1 MVMGFVWIVE
11 SLGLEIKDQNLV
23 SRLLLHFIL
32 LGSPIFDCED
42 WINGNLGCLVFAY
55 WVVGWFGFICF
66 VLLCLQV
73 WLISTFF
80 LLFSFCR
87 RRRGEFGFMEE

>member
-1 MVMGFVWIVE
+1 M
-11 SLGLEIKDQNLV
+11 KDQNLV
-23 SRLLLHFIL
+23 SRLLLHSIL
-32 LGSPIFDCED
+32 LDFPIFGIED
-42 WINGNLGCLVFAY
+42 WRNGNLGCLVFAY
-55 WVVGWFGFICF
+55 WVVGGFGFICF

-80 LLFSFCR
+80 LLFPFCR